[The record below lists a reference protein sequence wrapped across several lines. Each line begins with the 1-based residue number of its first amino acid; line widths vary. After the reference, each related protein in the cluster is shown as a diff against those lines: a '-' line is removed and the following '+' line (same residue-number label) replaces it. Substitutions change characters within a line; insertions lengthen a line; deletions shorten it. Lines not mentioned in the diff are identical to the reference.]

1 MESQNKQIKEYLNH
15 GNKITSLDA
24 LEMFGCM
31 RLASRINDL
40 KKQGMGIGSKTVEFN
55 MRYYWEAL
63 FSVEYFPYWEFTM
76 LMVLLLNLSMLLRVH
91 KIQEDI
97 KRIKEKYNGK

>member
-1 MESQNKQIKEYLNH
+1 
-15 GNKITSLDA
+15 
-24 LEMFGCM
+24 
-31 RLASRINDL
+31 
-40 KKQGMGIGSKTVEFN
+40 

-91 KIQEDI
+91 EIQENI
-97 KRIKEKYNGK
+97 KDLWAVHFYDKEPKKTLWEMIKEIFYDNN

>member
-24 LEMFGCM
+24 FQMFGCM

-40 KKQGMGIGSKTVEFN
+40 KNEGMRIGSKTI
-55 MRYYWEAL
+55 MA
-63 FSVEYFPYWEFTM
+63 P
-76 LMVLLLNLSMLLRVH
+76 
-91 KIQEDI
+91 
-97 KRIKEKYNGK
+97 NGKRYSEYYALSPEGNKSQMSLI

>member
-1 MESQNKQIKEYLNH
+1 MESQNKQIKEYLDH

-40 KKQGMGIGSKTVEFN
+40 KKQGMGIGSKTVV
-55 MRYYWEAL
+55 A
-63 FSVEYFPYWEFTM
+63 P
-76 LMVLLLNLSMLLRVH
+76 
-91 KIQEDI
+91 
-97 KRIKEKYNGK
+97 NGKRYSQYYALSPEGNKNQMSLIWDITGKHSLV